1 MTENTRTDTGITL
14 TDAAAERV
22 RRFLAGTKSAVG
34 MRLGVKKTGCS
45 GMAYVVDLAQDVGAT
60 DNVYETNGIRVIVD
74 EKSLPYVLGTRIDFT
89 SDGLNETFYYDNPN
103 VKSLCGCGESFGV

>member
-1 MTENTRTDTGITL
+1 MDSPQLDTSIVL

-22 RRFLAGTKSAVG
+22 RRFLAKTGGAVG

-45 GMAYVVDLAQDVGAT
+45 GMAYVVDLAEDVSEK
-60 DNVYETNGIRVIVD
+60 DSVFESNGVKVVVD
-74 EKSLPYVLGTRIDFT
+74 DKSLPFVKGTRIDFT
-89 SDGLNETFYYDNPN
+89 SDGLNESFYYDNPN